1 MNSIIKVITCIA
13 LIAFTLSSCDKNEE
27 EIVYGDLG
35 EITVTV
41 EGDQSVVPAILTFTA
56 EAENAVFYIWDFDYK
71 KDLNEADDD
80 DTMLP
85 MGNIG
90 DEVELTFQHGGTY
103 TVKVTAYNGNYKTK
117 TKEITINLYSF
128 EDDLTVNTTEEIE
141 LDIDRDVCDPDN
153 SLSFNLEF
161 DVTDAHSILDKL
173 YVVRSYSSAILGD
186 YTVADTLVSTSIN
199 YTYATQAEL
208 LESFG
213 ITAGT
218 EVNDEDALTYI
229 LYGVGNNG
237 YTEMLDEVTVTA
249 SVNLIEAVTIPLG
262 DWEARND
269 DTDFTKTVQI
279 HRPSPFRT
287 TDDGRYWITDFGLD
301 WSNWHDYWYTIEFK
315 LLCPVEGD
323 PRYIIDLFGA
333 GLDTGQEQT
342 DIDHT
347 GTEVTKD
354 IRIMPYIYSGSAV
367 GYYDPDAQV
376 ISFVNVP
383 LTDAWWGADN
393 HTVNLTFTYLGK

>member
-56 EAENAVFYIWDFDYK
+56 EAENAVFYIWDFGYK

-80 DTMLP
+80 DTKLS

-90 DEVELTFQHGGTY
+90 EEVELTMQDGGAY

-141 LDIDRDVCDPDN
+141 LDIERDVCDPDN

-186 YTVADTLVSTSIN
+186 YEVADTLVSTSIN
-199 YTYATQAEL
+199 YTYTSQADL

-218 EVNDEDALTYI
+218 EINDEDALTYS
-229 LYGVGNNG
+229 LYGIGNNG
-237 YTEMLDEVTVTA
+237 YTELLDEVSATA

-262 DWEARND
+262 AWEARND

-315 LLCPVEGD
+315 LICPQGGD

-347 GTEVTKD
+347 GTEVTKA
-354 IRIMPYIYSGSAV
+354 IRIMPYIYSDTPV

-383 LTDAWWGADN
+383 LTDDWWGADN